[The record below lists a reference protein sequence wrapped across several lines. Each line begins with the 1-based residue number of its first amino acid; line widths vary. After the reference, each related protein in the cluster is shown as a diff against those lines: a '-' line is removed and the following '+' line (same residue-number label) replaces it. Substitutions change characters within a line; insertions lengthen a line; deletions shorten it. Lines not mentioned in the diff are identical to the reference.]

1 MTVAGEWDDGGVS
14 SSSSGGAVSP
24 PSSAVQPE
32 PSAVQPGPSAVPAG
46 PSAVQ
51 PGPSA
56 VPAGPSAVPPGPSAA
71 VRRRGRFSLRDIA
84 LSFGVLIVPI
94 LVVILGFNALGA
106 DSVTRV
112 DPTDSY
118 SSAEA
123 SGGFTVLRSE
133 GLGKDWHLTAAD
145 APRTGGELTLRIGL
159 VAPSGRF
166 ARFAE
171 SGRPARQAL
180 AAELGGTPRSTG
192 AEEINGQPWLRYPGR
207 GEEQALVSVRKDV
220 VVVVTGTADLA
231 ELRELAASLR

>member
-1 MTVAGEWDDGGVS
+1 VPCPRRR
-14 SSSSGGAVSP
+14 P
-24 PSSAVQPE
+24 PSS
-32 PSAVQPGPSAVPAG
+32 PSLLPSSPDRPPFRPGLLPSSPDRPPFRPG
-46 PSAVQ
+46 LLPSS
-51 PGPSA
+51 PGLLPFRPGLLPS
-56 VPAGPSAVPPGPSAA
+56 SPGLLPF
-71 VRRRGRFSLRDIA
+71 RFSLRDIA

-112 DPTDSY
+112 DPGDSY